1 MKISEVWEWYSSIM
15 QNTFKPNEW
24 PRIWVL
30 KTIKI
35 ELQKG
40 GGRNNSAELHNWFP
54 QKIMLPLFNLW
65 EFWMGI
71 LKVFE
76 STPESCRQLW
86 NLRNDE
92 ELESLKILK
101 LKYRR
106 GNQIIQPFCRL
117 VSQKGIRSPSL
128 VCGYFQILR
137 KVLFNHAENFEI

>member
-30 KTIKI
+30 KTFKI

-40 GGRNNSAELHNWFP
+40 GGRNNSAELHNWSP
-54 QKIMLPLFNLW
+54 QKIMFPLFNLG

-76 STPESCRQLW
+76 STPESCSQLW

-106 GNQIIQPFCRL
+106 GNQIIQPFCRI